1 MRRLPEEA
9 PVTGVKPLVAWL
21 TDVLQTLPSSSLM
34 WRPEFGCHE
43 PVTHFHQYWRALFAA
58 RAITGA

>member
-21 TDVLQTLPSSSLM
+21 TDVLQTLPSSTLD
-34 WRPEFGCHE
+34 
-43 PVTHFHQYWRALFAA
+43 VA
-58 RAITGA
+58 TGVWLS